1 MLGITVVYFSFKHA
15 KMKNHML
22 KLSNRLDKQN
32 QEIEMLKLAIIQ
44 IQNGKN
50 TRQYQPPV
58 QQQRVPPTQPA
69 PVQQQRVPPTQP
81 APVQQQR
88 VPPTQPAPVQQQRV
102 PPKRVIQPRRVVTPR
117 VIVRQVN
124 VPPPPKQTAPKIE
137 ELNEDELEE
146 LNTAPDDVKLDHM
159 LKSELAELN
168 EESRDDLD

>member
-50 TRQYQPPV
+50 TRQYQP
-58 QQQRVPPTQPA
+58 
-69 PVQQQRVPPTQP
+69 
-81 APVQQQR
+81 PVQQQR

>member
-50 TRQYQPPV
+50 TRQYQP
-58 QQQRVPPTQPA
+58 